1 MAQWPPFRGLH
12 DAAQVRTP
20 TPRMLRGVAFSSM
33 TASSATPYN
42 PPIPNPALHPAART
56 CFFPPSR

>member
-1 MAQWPPFRGLH
+1 MAQWPSFRSLH
-12 DAAQVRTP
+12 DGAQVRTP
-20 TPRMLRGVAFSSM
+20 APRMLYGVAFSSM

-42 PPIPNPALHPAART
+42 PPIHNPALHPAART